1 MSSISTENN
10 YRFEKYTGNDTR
22 VTLPDS
28 VDGQPLKTIGVKAF
42 LSCRS
47 VERLEL
53 PDTLER
59 VEDWAFAH
67 MKSLEEIVFP
77 VRDILFG
84 KKVFLGCTSLRRIIL
99 KGAEDQYE
107 GIPYFLASVA
117 TMMDEAALYPALAG
131 DREGQWSWLK
141 EYDRL
146 LEQFLAR
153 PDTYGFEPAFIGW
166 FNVED
171 VDDQQED
178 YVREQKRKK
187 VGLAFQRLLYPAGM
201 TEDMERKLRDYLLG
215 KRDAKIP
222 ALILEQFENS
232 HNGYGGNVAY
242 FKIWEQIGGFDI
254 YSPEYLLEH
263 LSEADPEVRAFLMES
278 RLNMEG
284 SDSFFE
290 RLEL

>member
-1 MSSISTENN
+1 MSIIPTENG
-10 YRFEKYTGNDTR
+10 YRFEKYTRNDTS

-28 VDGQPLKTIGVKAF
+28 VNGQPLKIIGTKAF
-42 LSCRS
+42 LSCRN
-47 VERLEL
+47 VERLVL
-53 PDTLER
+53 PDTLES

-67 MKSLEEIVFP
+67 MKGLEEIVFP
-77 VRDILFG
+77 ARDILFG
-84 KKVFLGCTSLRRIIL
+84 KKVFLGCTSLRQIIL
-99 KGAEDQYE
+99 SGAEDQYD
-107 GIPYFLASVA
+107 GIPFFLASAA
-117 TMMDEAALYPALAG
+117 TLMDDVPLKLSLAG
-131 DREGQWSWLK
+131 DEDGQWRWLE

-178 YVREQKRKK
+178 YIREQKRKK

-201 TEDMERKLRDYLLG
+201 TENMERKLREYLLG

-222 ALILEQFENS
+222 PLILEQFKNS
-232 HNGYGGNVAY
+232 HSGYSGNVAY
-242 FKIWEQIGGFDI
+242 FKLWQKIGGFDI
-254 YSPEYLLEH
+254 YPPEYLLEH
-263 LSEADPEVRAFLMES
+263 LAKADPEVRAFLMES

-284 SDSFFE
+284 NSGFFE
-290 RLEL
+290 MLEL